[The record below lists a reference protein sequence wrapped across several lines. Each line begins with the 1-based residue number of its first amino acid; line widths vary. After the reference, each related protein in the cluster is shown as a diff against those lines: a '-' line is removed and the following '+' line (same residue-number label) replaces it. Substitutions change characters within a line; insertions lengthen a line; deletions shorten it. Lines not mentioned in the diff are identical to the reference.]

1 MVAIE
6 TLDTFLYGTCDV
18 YRIST
23 LFLFLRSKALCLG
36 RGKKDG
42 GFPEL
47 HFYIKKKKN
56 KVKILIV
63 VATLFLPSLRY

>member
-1 MVAIE
+1 LVAIE

-36 RGKKDG
+36 KGKEEG

-47 HFYIKKKKN
+47 IFILKRKK
-56 KVKILIV
+56 
-63 VATLFLPSLRY
+63 

>member
-1 MVAIE
+1 MFGQGE
-6 TLDTFLYGTCDV
+6 EG
-18 YRIST
+18 
-23 LFLFLRSKALCLG
+23 
-36 RGKKDG
+36 G

-63 VATLFLPSLRY
+63 VATLFLPSLRIQNL